1 MIDDWWQPAASGA
14 WAAIMKHCGRERRRC
29 FAPLATSKTML
40 VLCARAVT
48 TTISS
53 ELKLDLCCNSA

>member
-1 MIDDWWQPAASGA
+1 
-14 WAAIMKHCGRERRRC
+14 
-29 FAPLATSKTML
+29 ML